1 MDKNDIH
8 QMLLQGERIGLECKK
23 AATSV
28 PDNIWTS
35 YSAFA
40 NTYGG
45 IILLGIQENI
55 KEKDI
60 QKRFTI
66 NGVEDSDKI
75 VKDLW
80 NQANNPQKI
89 NVNLL
94 GDNDVY
100 IVDVDGKDIVVIN
113 VPRARYNQR
122 PVYINNK
129 MIVGN
134 VFKRNHEGDYKCT
147 QSEAR
152 NPKMQDMLRM
162 IGLGENLGSGF
173 PKILDAWKEAKW
185 NAPILEDRF
194 TTEEVRLTLPIPF
207 LEGTKGDNN
216 VPDNVLDKLTERQRI
231 IYDIIKRNVLENEN
245 KDVLDNTIETTES
258 LAKKLSVSSRTI
270 RRDLDKMK
278 SLGLVKREG
287 GDFGGRWIIINKD

>member
-80 NQANNPQKI
+80 NQANNPQKT

-94 GDNDVY
+94 GDDDVS

-147 QSEAR
+147 QSDINA
-152 NPKMQDMLRM
+152 M
-162 IGLGENLGSGF
+162 IRDANEDGNDGILIEHYGMDDIDEQSG
-173 PKILDAWKEAKW
+173 DDNQEMEQ
-185 NAPILEDRF
+185 LEY
-194 TTEEVRLTLPIPF
+194 L
-207 LEGTKGDNN
+207 
-216 VPDNVLDKLTERQRI
+216 
-231 IYDIIKRNVLENEN
+231 
-245 KDVLDNTIETTES
+245 
-258 LAKKLSVSSRTI
+258 
-270 RRDLDKMK
+270 
-278 SLGLVKREG
+278 
-287 GDFGGRWIIINKD
+287 

>member
-1 MDKNDIH
+1 MPRPFKLVGMKREDDTPQHKAVREALTNSIIH
-8 QMLLQGERIGLECKK
+8 SDVFL
-23 AATSV
+23 S
-28 PDNIWTS
+28 
-35 YSAFA
+35 
-40 NTYGG
+40 GG
-45 IILLGIQENI
+45 ILRI
-55 KEKDI
+55 EKHDDRLCFRNPGTLKLPLEDI
-60 QKRFTI
+60 FE
-66 NGVEDSDKI
+66 G
-75 VKDLW
+75 
-80 NQANNPQKI
+80 
-89 NVNLL
+89 
-94 GDNDVY
+94 
-100 IVDVDGKDIVVIN
+100 
-113 VPRARYNQR
+113 
-122 PVYINNK
+122 
-129 MIVGN
+129 GN
-134 VFKRNHEGDYKCT
+134 SK
-147 QSEAR
+147 AR

-162 IGLGENLGSGF
+162 IGLGDNLGSGF

>member
-80 NQANNPQKI
+80 NQANNPQKT

-94 GDNDVY
+94 GDDDVS

>member
-66 NGVEDSDKI
+66 IGVEDSDKI

-80 NQANNPQKI
+80 NQANNPQKT

-94 GDNDVY
+94 GDDDVS

-147 QSEAR
+147 QSDINA
-152 NPKMQDMLRM
+152 M
-162 IGLGENLGSGF
+162 IRDANEDGNDG
-173 PKILDAWKEAKW
+173 ILIEHYGMDDIDE
-185 NAPILEDRF
+185 P
-194 TTEEVRLTLPIPF
+194 VSYTL
-207 LEGTKGDNN
+207 
-216 VPDNVLDKLTERQRI
+216 
-231 IYDIIKRNVLENEN
+231 
-245 KDVLDNTIETTES
+245 
-258 LAKKLSVSSRTI
+258 
-270 RRDLDKMK
+270 
-278 SLGLVKREG
+278 
-287 GDFGGRWIIINKD
+287 

>member
-28 PDNIWTS
+28 PDNIWRS

-80 NQANNPQKI
+80 NQANNPQKT

-94 GDNDVY
+94 GDDDVS

-147 QSEAR
+147 QSDINAMIRDANEDG
-152 NPKMQDMLRM
+152 NDGILIEHYDMDDIDEQTLREYRQEFRD
-162 IGLGENLGSGF
+162 ENGNL
-173 PKILDAWKEAKW
+173 I
-185 NAPILEDRF
+185 
-194 TTEEVRLTLPIPF
+194 T
-207 LEGTKGDNN
+207 
-216 VPDNVLDKLTERQRI
+216 
-231 IYDIIKRNVLENEN
+231 
-245 KDVLDNTIETTES
+245 
-258 LAKKLSVSSRTI
+258 
-270 RRDLDKMK
+270 
-278 SLGLVKREG
+278 
-287 GDFGGRWIIINKD
+287 FG

>member
-66 NGVEDSDKI
+66 IGVEDSDKI

-80 NQANNPQKI
+80 NQANNPQKT

-94 GDNDVY
+94 GDDDVS
-100 IVDVDGKDIVVIN
+100 IVDVDGKDKIG
-113 VPRARYNQR
+113 RASCR
-122 PVYINNK
+122 
-129 MIVGN
+129 
-134 VFKRNHEGDYKCT
+134 
-147 QSEAR
+147 
-152 NPKMQDMLRM
+152 
-162 IGLGENLGSGF
+162 
-173 PKILDAWKEAKW
+173 
-185 NAPILEDRF
+185 
-194 TTEEVRLTLPIPF
+194 
-207 LEGTKGDNN
+207 
-216 VPDNVLDKLTERQRI
+216 ER
-231 IYDIIKRNVLENEN
+231 V
-245 KDVLDNTIETTES
+245 
-258 LAKKLSVSSRTI
+258 
-270 RRDLDKMK
+270 
-278 SLGLVKREG
+278 
-287 GDFGGRWIIINKD
+287 

>member
-80 NQANNPQKI
+80 NQANNPQKT

-94 GDNDVY
+94 GDDDVS

-147 QSEAR
+147 QSEINAMIR
-152 NPKMQDMLRM
+152 DANEDGNDGILIEHYGMDDIDEQTLREYRQEFRD
-162 IGLGENLGSGF
+162 ENGNL
-173 PKILDAWKEAKW
+173 I
-185 NAPILEDRF
+185 
-194 TTEEVRLTLPIPF
+194 T
-207 LEGTKGDNN
+207 
-216 VPDNVLDKLTERQRI
+216 
-231 IYDIIKRNVLENEN
+231 
-245 KDVLDNTIETTES
+245 
-258 LAKKLSVSSRTI
+258 
-270 RRDLDKMK
+270 
-278 SLGLVKREG
+278 
-287 GDFGGRWIIINKD
+287 FG

>member
-80 NQANNPQKI
+80 NQANNPQKT

-94 GDNDVY
+94 GDDDVS

-147 QSEAR
+147 QSDINAMIRDANEDG
-152 NPKMQDMLRM
+152 NDGILIEHYDMDD
-162 IGLGENLGSGF
+162 IDYDEN
-173 PKILDAWKEAKW
+173 
-185 NAPILEDRF
+185 NY
-194 TTEEVRLTLPIPF
+194 
-207 LEGTKGDNN
+207 TKNTNKKKQWDN
-216 VPDNVLDKLTERQRI
+216 
-231 IYDIIKRNVLENEN
+231 
-245 KDVLDNTIETTES
+245 
-258 LAKKLSVSSRTI
+258 
-270 RRDLDKMK
+270 M
-278 SLGLVKREG
+278 
-287 GDFGGRWIIINKD
+287 

>member
-55 KEKDI
+55 KEKVI

-80 NQANNPQKI
+80 NQANNPQKT

-94 GDNDVY
+94 GDDDVS

-287 GDFGGRWIIINKD
+287 GDFRGRWIIINKD